1 MHVDTLLRQAALESA
16 WLDREHCLSL
26 HVVGSQLAGWLS
38 ADASLMDNLHPT
50 VAEARGNILTGYKAK
65 FSGYKTRQMETLIL
79 WFFILM
85 TNDRDKGNH
94 DSFWEAKDQKPQ
106 VLITKTKFTSHNL
119 RFIFTNVF
127 LLPL

>member
-50 VAEARGNILTGYKAK
+50 VAEARGNILTGYKPNSQDTK
-65 FSGYKTRQMETLIL
+65 QDKWRPSSYGFSSL
-79 WFFILM
+79 
-85 TNDRDKGNH
+85 
-94 DSFWEAKDQKPQ
+94 
-106 VLITKTKFTSHNL
+106 
-119 RFIFTNVF
+119 
-127 LLPL
+127 